1 MQGTLPWQPH
11 FGKIGKNLKNGHNIC
26 CMPNINGEF
35 GFEIG
40 FQLSPN
46 SSMTLPYTMATN
58 FGTKL
63 LLMSHKVMKGPQYYS
78 EFI

>member
-1 MQGTLPWQPH
+1 
-11 FGKIGKNLKNGHNIC
+11 
-26 CMPNINGEF
+26 MPNINGEF